1 MKKIPQSIDD
11 KLLDYLDGKLSQHEL
26 VILEEEIQRN
36 EQIKARLESLR
47 LTHQVLNQFK
57 LEQPSKN
64 FTQILMQKLDQ
75 APARSTSFSIRNR
88 IFLLVGVL
96 AAVGIASLL
105 VSAGVFDGPTAI
117 DLNNINI
124 PEKYIQQPLP
134 TIPVSG
140 KLIVNIIIILNLGLA
155 WIILDRAILKPYF
168 QRRVQT
174 SH

>member
-26 VILEEEIQRN
+26 SVLEEQIQRD
-36 EQIKARLESLR
+36 EHIKARLESLR

-64 FTQILMQKLDQ
+64 FTQVLMQRLDQ
-75 APARSTSFSIRNR
+75 APARNSSFSLRNG

-96 AAVGIASLL
+96 VAAGIASLL
-105 VSAGVFDGPTAI
+105 VSIGVFDTSTTI
-117 DLNNINI
+117 DLNNVNI
-124 PEKYIQQPLP
+124 PEKYIREPLP
-134 TIPVSG
+134 TIPISG
-140 KLIVNIIIILNLGLA
+140 KLIVNIVIMLNLGLA
-155 WIILDRAILKPYF
+155 WIVLDRTILKPYF

-174 SH
+174 R